1 MSKRTFK
8 IRKNCLYLRFINY
21 KFINPPIFAPPIFDY
36 FYISAIAIL
45 ISSFEIIPLNI
56 SCYFTFPLPDS
67 ISSPGPSC
75 FAVPMKL
82 LISRYAFLLVS
93 SSLSSTS
100 LIRYS
105 FYFECKDTSFPFST
119 YAICAICVDSGNKV
133 RKISW
138 NHSGEYLR
146 RIRKYLRKI
155 AQYLRRIRNYL
166 RKIAEY
172 LRRIT
177 PEDKM

>member
-1 MSKRTFK
+1 MPLGMMVMSDFMSVS
-8 IRKNCLYLRFINY
+8 LRL
-21 KFINPPIFAPPIFDY
+21 K
-36 FYISAIAIL
+36 L
-45 ISSFEIIPLNI
+45 ICHCHLN
-56 SCYFTFPLPDS
+56 
-67 ISSPGPSC
+67 
-75 FAVPMKL
+75 L
-82 LISRYAFLLVS
+82 L

-105 FYFECKDTSFPFST
+105 LYFECKDMSFPFST

-138 NHSGEYLR
+138 NHSEEYLR

-155 AQYLRRIRNYL
+155 AEYLRKIAEYLRRIRNYL

-172 LRRIT
+172 LRRIN
-177 PEDKM
+177 PEDKCR